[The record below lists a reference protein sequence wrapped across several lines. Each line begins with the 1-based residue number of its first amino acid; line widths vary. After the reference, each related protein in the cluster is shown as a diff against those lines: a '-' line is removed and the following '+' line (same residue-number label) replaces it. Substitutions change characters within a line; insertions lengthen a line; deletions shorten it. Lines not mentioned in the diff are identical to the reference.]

1 MADDRHPPSNADT
14 TDDPRRGEGLPE
26 ADAQAQACA
35 DKKES
40 HQAAQAKGRRAVRP
54 PFSLIRDTLSHETV
68 DALEQ
73 LLAAAKRGEIIGVA
87 YAAMLKQ
94 RNYIVNTAGEAYRN
108 PTFSLGM
115 VRVLDDELMQRVR
128 GYNS

>member
-1 MADDRHPPSNADT
+1 M
-14 TDDPRRGEGLPE
+14 
-26 ADAQAQACA
+26 
-35 DKKES
+35 
-40 HQAAQAKGRRAVRP
+40 RP
-54 PFSLIRDTLSHETV
+54 PFTLIRDSLSHETV

-108 PTFSLGM
+108 PTFTLGM

-128 GYNS
+128 GYNI